1 MQIIKVK
8 NGAYEEYEMLLLQ
21 RDQYRK
27 EAMQILISY
36 TQKFGD
42 LINSV
47 FEKQI
52 NCIRLKKTIE
62 LCQSAINRG
71 ESIDIDAINSR
82 IDAEMQAYYRQLQEM
97 LDETQIAKQS
107 RSVPAVIV
115 MEIKRIYRKLAKLIH
130 PDINPESHKSPI
142 LQDLWN
148 RIVIAY
154 QKNDVKELRE
164 LEVLTM
170 NALNQMDNDIEIDIP
185 DLEEKIA
192 SLQDEITMITGT
204 TPYVYKELLE
214 DPDKIRQKEEE
225 LKSQLEEYE
234 KYSKELES
242 VLEEMISH
250 GGSKITW
257 RMNLH

>member
-1 MQIIKVK
+1 MRIIKVK
-8 NGAYEEYEMLLLQ
+8 SGAYEEYEMLLLQ

-52 NCIRLKKTIE
+52 ICIRLKKTIE

-71 ESIDIDAINSR
+71 ESIDIDAINSQ

-192 SLQDEITMITGT
+192 SLQDEMITST
-204 TPYVYKELLE
+204 TPYIYKELLE

-234 KYSKELES
+234 KYCEELES

-250 GGSKITW
+250 GGRKITW